1 MIQYWSKLSHS
12 STSINLEEIEIANSF
27 TGTIMV
33 VFSFSIFFSFLFFNK
48 QGNTLKELI
57 RALWLLLY
65 LYEYECPIFRHSFRF
80 LFRICFYMN
89 LILSF
94 CSLLLS
100 RPYSRVIRCRF
111 CLYSHIWQTA
121 ISMLKTKF
129 FRIVTVTDFT
139 LGSWIF
145 SVKRLQITFRNLKN
159 IEKKTLFITIYVYS
173 A

>member
-1 MIQYWSKLSHS
+1 MIQYWSKLCHS
-12 STSINLEEIEIANSF
+12 STSINLVEIEIANNF
-27 TGTIMV
+27 KKHHGGI
-33 VFSFSIFFSFLFFNK
+33 FSPDFLFLSFFNK

-80 LFRICFYMN
+80 LFRICFHMN

-100 RPYSRVIRCRF
+100 RPYSGVIRCRI

-121 ISMLKTKF
+121 ISMLKNEIF
-129 FRIVTVTDFT
+129 QDCSIHGFYIRQLDIFCQRT
-139 LGSWIF
+139 LNSI
-145 SVKRLQITFRNLKN
+145 S
-159 IEKKTLFITIYVYS
+159 
-173 A
+173 